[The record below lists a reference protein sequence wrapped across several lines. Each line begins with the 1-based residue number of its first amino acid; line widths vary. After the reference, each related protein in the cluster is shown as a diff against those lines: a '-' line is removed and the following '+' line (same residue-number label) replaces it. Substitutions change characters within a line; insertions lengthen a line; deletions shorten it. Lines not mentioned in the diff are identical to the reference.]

1 MHWPLLINW
10 LYCAPYNVRT
20 YIRTYVRTSAV
31 YDSMPWGYESYI
43 SWATLVVI
51 VSIISSHVTVTQ
63 YAHVHTILFQML
75 CQHGFLD
82 LTPTPQVQLFMS
94 NASMHTYLLSHA
106 GMHIMCFA
114 NTDYHAISRPV
125 CTLMPSGICIY
136 GNEKCMHPRST

>member
-1 MHWPLLINW
+1 M
-10 LYCAPYNVRT
+10 
-20 YIRTYVRTSAV
+20 
-31 YDSMPWGYESYI
+31 
-43 SWATLVVI
+43 

-114 NTDYHAISRPV
+114 NTDYHAISPPGVHIDALRN
-125 CTLMPSGICIY
+125 LHLWKRG
-136 GNEKCMHPRST
+136 MHAP